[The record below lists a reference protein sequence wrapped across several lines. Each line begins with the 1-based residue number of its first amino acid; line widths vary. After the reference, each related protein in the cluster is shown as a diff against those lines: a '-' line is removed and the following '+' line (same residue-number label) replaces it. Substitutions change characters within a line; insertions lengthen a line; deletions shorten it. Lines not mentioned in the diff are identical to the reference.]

1 MNGAITEGG
10 GEGTEEEEEWNRHP
24 PQVRSTPTFQPWLR
38 LWTVTWILDSKKVS
52 KSTYKSPL
60 VARVNRRRWGIGPSE
75 RCFLEILPNASGK
88 KVKCVKSVIPH
99 YVKT

>member
-24 PQVRSTPTFQPWLR
+24 PQVRSTPTSQPWLR
-38 LWTVTWILDSKKVS
+38 LWTVTWILDSKKVHVS

-88 KVKCVKSVIPH
+88 KLNVSNLLYHI
-99 YVKT
+99 T